1 MNCVTTVT
9 LSAQNYCSFGN
20 PTVASFNPIQIF
32 DLDDA
37 AITADYTLLCYP
49 DTVVHFTNSTAKNC
63 VPQGNTAQRFEYWN
77 FGDYWGQGID
87 SIIDWAPFDPPA
99 KPGYNI
105 AFPGIGTYTIMMA
118 DSNMCGADTAF
129 ITIQITDAPIADFS
143 MSTDSSCAGDPVGF
157 VRLSTG
163 ANAHFIDYGDGGGFQ
178 GFGATSNHTYT
189 ASGNYTVIVVANV
202 GGGSPSCTDTTL
214 HEY

>member
-105 AFPGIGTYTIMMA
+105 AFLVLVHIP
-118 DSNMCGADTAF
+118 
-129 ITIQITDAPIADFS
+129 
-143 MSTDSSCAGDPVGF
+143 
-157 VRLSTG
+157 L
-163 ANAHFIDYGDGGGFQ
+163 
-178 GFGATSNHTYT
+178 
-189 ASGNYTVIVVANV
+189 
-202 GGGSPSCTDTTL
+202 
-214 HEY
+214 